1 MCIPSGAHIP
11 QKPEFQFN
19 PILRSTKQADIP
31 PSDGGAPPRPTLTA
45 ALLPVQAS
53 MPPVRLTVSTF
64 PSHSASRN
72 LLASPSGPPPHPPYL
87 SLSAARPRELL
98 GPAPSPAAI
107 SAAARSETLGVQVR
121 SAARLSLLPPLD
133 LLLGSKLHDPRSVLD
148 PTAGAASR
156 GIVPPSCCFG
166 WFPFQIWVLLVRL
179 CCFWRDCA
187 SSSGLDSCCL
197 GELGG
202 VCGDG
207 FGSWVCGSLGGG
219 AYWLFRLVS
228 CLDRFSGPCLSQ

>member
-64 PSHSASRN
+64 PSHS
-72 LLASPSGPPPHPPYL
+72 PHPVSL
-87 SLSAARPRELL
+87 SLSLSGDASGAPRACPFSGRHIRRRPIRDPRSSGKIHRSSL
-98 GPAPSPAAI
+98 PAST
-107 SAAARSETLGVQVR
+107 ARSASRFHASR
-121 SAARLSLLPPLD
+121 S
-133 LLLGSKLHDPRSVLD
+133 PRSVLD

-179 CCFWRDCA
+179 RWFRRDCA
-187 SSSGLDSCCL
+187 SL
-197 GELGG
+197 
-202 VCGDG
+202 
-207 FGSWVCGSLGGG
+207 
-219 AYWLFRLVS
+219 LFVLVWILVGWES
-228 CLDRFSGPCLSQ
+228 